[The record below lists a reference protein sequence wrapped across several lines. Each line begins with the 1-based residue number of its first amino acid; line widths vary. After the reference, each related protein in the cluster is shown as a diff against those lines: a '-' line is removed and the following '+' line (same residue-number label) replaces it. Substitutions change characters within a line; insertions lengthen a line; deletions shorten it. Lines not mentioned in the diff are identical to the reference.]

1 MNPPEYDADTA
12 EMERE
17 RREAMHEAWDE
28 ESKEIDRLERLA
40 TIEAQE
46 SDEAW
51 LNRWARDERDL

>member
-17 RREAMHEAWDE
+17 RREAMYAAWDE
-28 ESKEIDRLERLA
+28 ESKEMDRLERLA
-40 TIEAQE
+40 AIEEQE
-46 SDEAW
+46 TDEAW

>member
-1 MNPPEYDADTA
+1 MNPPEYDADL
-12 EMERE
+12 EELDNERKD
-17 RREAMHEAWDE
+17 AMRQAWDE
-28 ESKEIDRLERLA
+28 EEKERDRLERLA